1 MAQVEI
7 FIDYFSQPS
16 RSVLLMCLEGG
27 IDFKVV
33 SIDLLQ
39 GGGSSPELKKVS
51 PMRVVPAIRHGE
63 FSLWESHAIL
73 VYLCSVFPVA
83 SNWFP
88 VDIQERAKVNTYLN
102 WHHLNLRYG
111 CGYFIFKTI
120 IMPRFSKEPVAKDQ
134 ELELKIIQSRSLNFL
149 EKALKTSQWIAGT
162 KEISIADI
170 SCYCELEQMRLINFD
185 FKNYPLISAWRVKMA
200 ERPAVAKAHE
210 RFYEFLGVPKL

>member
-1 MAQVEI
+1 MGEVEI
-7 FIDYFSQPS
+7 FIDFFSQPS
-16 RSVLLMCLEGG
+16 RAVLLMCLEES
-27 IDFKVV
+27 IPYKVV

-39 GGGSSPELKKVS
+39 GGSSSPELKKVS

-83 SNWFP
+83 DNWFP
-88 VDIQERAKVNTYLN
+88 VDIKERAKVNAYLN

-120 IMPRFSKEPVAKDQ
+120 IKPRFSDEPLAKDQ
-134 ELELKIIQSRSLNFL
+134 EVELKIIQSRALNFL
-149 EKALKTSQWIAGT
+149 ENVLKTSQWVAGT

-170 SCYCELEQMRLINFD
+170 SCYCELEQMRLINFE
-185 FKNYPLISAWRVKMA
+185 FNNYPLISAWRVKMA
-200 ERPAVAKAHE
+200 GRQAVAKAHE